1 MPENTIGVSTNGHLA
16 INRRSNPMT
25 LGLLIKLLLVFLFV
39 PLVYGAT
46 WAARRWLPPDALI
59 RAYLERNGAD
69 KVARYVLFAVYAIGG
84 VLLTVIYS

>member
-1 MPENTIGVSTNGHLA
+1 
-16 INRRSNPMT
+16 MT

-46 WAARRWLPPDALI
+46 WAAQRCLPPDNLI

-69 KVARYVLFAVYAIGG
+69 KVAHYVLFAIYAMGG